1 MNNPSWEK
9 DLLRAFPEH
18 SKIDTGTMCSNIELA
33 PGVPFLLVLVLFVFF
48 VTLDASLGSYY
59 DYD

>member
-9 DLLRAFPEH
+9 DLLRAFPDH

-33 PGVPFLLVLVLFVFF
+33 PGVPFLLVLVLFFA
-48 VTLDASLGSYY
+48 TLDSSLGSHY